1 MSQLGFIVMTKQ
13 DITIKTLN
21 KIFNIQEK
29 KVFKLNIEMISETQL
44 EKFKTILINSENT
57 LDKLHPQED
66 YRENIDHPIKKDKVI
81 SHYNHTYFSGT
92 EFVKMLD
99 EKTDIKSV
107 YKDIVSATNLSTVK
121 KLEIFIGISWLNSH
135 KSGAFIPYECELLD
149 DHTRQEDCLFE
160 QVFEPMEKRF
170 TRNFVNAREIKLKC
184 KINKWLDS
192 LEFDYHSMMIRADN
206 SRPCYE
212 LTCGLDTYEDPFNIP
227 HTLPCRGSACYTDRG
242 GRRNTPW
249 KPIAVHMLMEIQ
261 REDDYDDSLDDLQDS
276 LDGL

>member
-160 QVFEPMEKRF
+160 QVFEPMETRF

-184 KINKWLDS
+184 KINKWMDS
-192 LEFDYHSMMIRADN
+192 LEFDYHSMMNRADN
-206 SRPCYE
+206 ARPCYGDS
-212 LTCGLDTYEDPFNIP
+212 CDWFSGSYEDPFEEF
-227 HTLPCRGSACYTDRG
+227 TRLPNCRGSACDTDRG

-249 KPIAVHMLMEIQ
+249 KPIAVHMLMMI
-261 REDDYDDSLDDLQDS
+261 YYITDDSDS
-276 LDGL
+276 E